1 MRYPYDPYQ
10 ITPAG
15 ERRKIAP
22 DADQADDLWPFFGP
36 DSSVGQLEVNRDVSG
51 SVGIRHLARIEHGQ
65 DALVFGAEVPAIA
78 VKQPQHVIG
87 VAQLLCPQALRNR
100 KDRQGYEN
108 EDRLQHFPP
117 SKSSVLAMP
126 RWKER

>member
-1 MRYPYDPYQ
+1 MRYPDDPHQ

-22 DADQADDLWPFFGP
+22 DADQADDLWPFLGP
-36 DSSVGQLEVNRDVSG
+36 ESSVGQLEANRDVSG
-51 SVGIRHLARIEHGQ
+51 SFGIRHLARIEHCQ
-65 DALVFGAEVPAIA
+65 DALVFAAEVLAIA
-78 VKQPQHVIG
+78 VKQPQHIIG
-87 VAQLLCPQALRNR
+87 VAQRLCPQALRNR
-100 KDRQGYEN
+100 KDREGYEN
-108 EDRLQHFPP
+108 DNRVQHFPP